1 MIKTHRDIDVFDR
14 AYRDRICDTV
24 WKAIIDASRDPG
36 TGVAPLRNYEIYDA
50 LLQIQAMLVASSK
63 DGGSPAKL
71 REIGNDFSKRLR
83 RLVTEFRKVYLRDGI
98 PFETVHTDE
107 IQ

>member
-1 MIKTHRDIDVFDR
+1 MVKNPRDIDIFDR

-24 WKAIIDASRDPG
+24 WKAIVDASRDPS

-50 LLQIQAMLVASSK
+50 LLQVQAMLVASSK
-63 DGGSPAKL
+63 DSASPAKL

-83 RLVTEFRKVYLRDGI
+83 RLVADFRKTYLRDGI
-98 PFETVHTDE
+98 PFESVHTDE

>member
-1 MIKTHRDIDVFDR
+1 MIKNPRDIDFFDR

-24 WKAIIDASRDPG
+24 WKAIIDASRDPD
-36 TGVAPLRNYEIYDA
+36 TGIAPLRNYEIYDA

-63 DGGSPAKL
+63 DSGSSAKL

-83 RLVTEFRKVYLRDGI
+83 RLVAEFRKIYLRDGI
-98 PFETVHTDE
+98 PFESVHTDE
-107 IQ
+107 MQ